1 MNAYMVYLETL
12 KHEISVT
19 SAQRRAVGLGGGLS
33 VAKAVGDRDP
43 AVAARDEARKRARF
57 LAQRYHLR

>member
-19 SAQRRAVGLGGGLS
+19 SAQRRTVGLGGLS